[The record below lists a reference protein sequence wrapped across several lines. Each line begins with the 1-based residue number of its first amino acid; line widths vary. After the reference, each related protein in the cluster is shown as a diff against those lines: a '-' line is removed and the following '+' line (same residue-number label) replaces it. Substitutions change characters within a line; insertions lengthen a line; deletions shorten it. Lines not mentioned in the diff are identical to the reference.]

1 MSDLQRKPVY
11 FIYESEVA
19 LEKRKAESAR
29 ILDRYPTRIPLVCER
44 VPDFLQ
50 KNNLPVLSKK
60 KFLVPSVMTLAQF
73 CCVLKAQIK
82 EEQPTASNKALYFT
96 LRNRMTPTMGKTL
109 QEVYASHKAEDGF
122 LYLHFCE
129 ETVFGGENEN
139 VVV

>member
-1 MSDLQRKPVY
+1 MSSNRVLFVY
-11 FIYESEVA
+11 ENEVS

-29 ILDRYPTRIPLVCER
+29 IIDRYPTRIPIVCER
-44 VPDFLQ
+44 VPEFLQ

-82 EEQPTASNKALYFT
+82 EETPTTANKALYFA
-96 LRNRMTPTMGKTL
+96 LRNRMSPVMSKTL
-109 QEVYASHKAEDGF
+109 QEVYAQYKEDDGF

-129 ETVFGGENEN
+129 ETVFGN
-139 VVV
+139 